1 MKLRIAPSPT
11 GQLHIGNARTALF
24 NWLYA
29 KANNGTFLVRIDDT
43 DTERSTKEF
52 QKDITE
58 NLKWLGL
65 HWDEGIEVG
74 GSHDSY
80 KQSSRFDRYQEV
92 AENLLSRNLAYED
105 DGAIRFKVPNDG
117 SIEFKDYIRG
127 DMLFNL
133 SDVEDFVIL
142 RSDKSPTYHLASTV
156 DDIDYGIT
164 IIARGEDILSST
176 PKHIMLMK
184 AMDASLPD
192 FCHLPLL
199 FGPDGKKLS
208 KRHGDTSVEVFKNK
222 GILSEA
228 MFNYLCL
235 LGWSPGNDLEQFDI
249 NTAISKFDLKN
260 VLPNSAIFDEKKL
273 LWLNGLYIRST
284 DIEDFQSTAL
294 SQIENDIQR
303 SLFDEEKSRL
313 LKIFPSVQ
321 ERIETLADLT
331 QQVMFLI
338 DEPFVVDELD
348 WQDVNNE
355 EAQKYLFLLREE
367 FINLD
372 NFSLDSIEI
381 VMRKT
386 LEEINVKTKIG
397 FQAARVSITGTKISP
412 PLFESVFA
420 LGREAVICLL
430 YTSPSPRDR
439 TRSRMPSSA

>member
-208 KRHGDTSVEVFKNK
+208 KRHGDTSVEAFKNK

-303 SLFDEEKSRL
+303 SLFEDEKSRL

-412 PLFESVFA
+412 PLFESIFA
-420 LGREAVICLL
+420 LGREAVIARLAESIEKL
-430 YTSPSPRDR
+430 
-439 TRSRMPSSA
+439 

>member
-208 KRHGDTSVEVFKNK
+208 KRHGDTSVEAFKNK

-284 DIEDFQSTAL
+284 DIEDFQSTSL

-303 SLFDEEKSRL
+303 SLFDEEKRRL

-355 EAQKYLFLLREE
+355 EAQQYLFLLREE

-412 PLFESVFA
+412 PLFESIFA
-420 LGREAVICLL
+420 LGREAVIARLAESIEKL
-430 YTSPSPRDR
+430 
-439 TRSRMPSSA
+439 

>member
-43 DTERSTKEF
+43 DIERSTNEF
-52 QKDITE
+52 QKDIIE

-65 HWDEGIEVG
+65 YWDEGIEVG
-74 GSHDSY
+74 CSQDSY
-80 KQSSRFDRYQEV
+80 NQSSRFDSYQEV
-92 AENLLSRNLAYED
+92 AEDLLSRNLAYED

-117 SIEFKDYIRG
+117 SIEFKDYVRG
-127 DMLFNL
+127 EMSFNL

-156 DDIDYGIT
+156 DDIDYEIT

-184 AMDASLPD
+184 ALDASLPD

-208 KRHGDTSVEVFKNK
+208 KRHGDTSVEAFKNK

-273 LWLNGLYIRST
+273 LWLNGLYIRSS
-284 DIEDFQSTAL
+284 DIEDFQATAL
-294 SQIENDIQR
+294 LQIENDIQR
-303 SLFDEEKSRL
+303 DLFDEEKSRL
-313 LKIFPSVQ
+313 SIIFPSVQ

-355 EAQKYLFLLREE
+355 EAQKYLFSLREE

-372 NFSLDSIEI
+372 KFSLESIETI
-381 VMRKT
+381 MRKI
-386 LEEINVKTKIG
+386 LEEINVKTKVG

-412 PLFESVFA
+412 PLFESIFA
-420 LGREAVICLL
+420 LGKEAVIARLAESIEKL
-430 YTSPSPRDR
+430 
-439 TRSRMPSSA
+439 

>member
-43 DTERSTKEF
+43 DTDRSTSEY
-52 QKDITE
+52 QKDIIE

-65 HWDEGIEVG
+65 NWDEGIEVG
-74 GSHDSY
+74 GSHGSY

-92 AENLLSRNLAYED
+92 AEDLLTRNLAYED

-117 SIEFKDYIRG
+117 SIEFEDYIRG
-127 DMLFNL
+127 KMSFNL

-156 DDIDYGIT
+156 DDLDYGIT

-176 PKHIMLMK
+176 PKHIMLLK
-184 AMDASLPD
+184 SMDANLPD

-208 KRHGDTSVEVFKNK
+208 KRHGDTSVEAFKSK

-235 LGWSPGNDLEQFDI
+235 LGWSPGNDLEKFDI
-249 NTAISKFDLKN
+249 DTAINKFDLKN

-273 LWLNGLYIRST
+273 LWLNGIYIRST
-284 DIEDFQSTAL
+284 DTEDFQAKAL
-294 SQIENDIQR
+294 SQIENDIAR
-303 SLFDEEKSRL
+303 DLFDEEKSRL
-313 LKIFPSVQ
+313 IKIFPSVQ

-331 QQVMFLI
+331 HQIMFLI
-338 DEPFVVDELD
+338 DEPFNVDTPD
-348 WQDVNNE
+348 WQDVNSE

-367 FINLD
+367 LIKLD
-372 NFSLDSIEI
+372 NFTLEIIETI
-381 VMRKT
+381 MRKI
-386 LEEINVKTKIG
+386 LKEINVKPKVG
-397 FQAARVSITGTKISP
+397 FQAVRVSITGTKISP
-412 PLFESVFA
+412 PLFESIFA
-420 LGREAVICLL
+420 LGKQAVIARLAESIEKL
-430 YTSPSPRDR
+430 
-439 TRSRMPSSA
+439 

>member
-43 DTERSTKEF
+43 DTERSTSEY
-52 QKDITE
+52 QKDITD
-58 NLKWLGL
+58 NLEWLGL

-74 GSHDSY
+74 DSNDTY
-80 KQSSRFDRYQEV
+80 KQSSRFDRYREV
-92 AENLLSRNLAYED
+92 AENLLSKNLAYED

-117 SIEFKDYIRG
+117 SIEFNDYIRG
-127 DMLFNL
+127 EMSFNL

-156 DDIDYGIT
+156 DDVDYGIT

-184 AMDASLPD
+184 SMNAALPD

-208 KRHGDTSVEVFKNK
+208 KRHGDTSVEAFRKK
-222 GILSEA
+222 GILSDA

-235 LGWSPGNDLEQFDI
+235 LGWSPGNDVEQFDI

-284 DIEDFQSTAL
+284 NIEDFQVTAL
-294 SQIENDIQR
+294 SQIEKDIQR
-303 SLFDEEKSRL
+303 ELFDEEKSRL
-313 LKIFPSVQ
+313 SKIFPSVQ

-331 QQVMFLI
+331 EQVMFLI
-338 DEPFVVDELD
+338 DEPFIIDELD

-355 EAQKYLFLLREE
+355 EAQNYLFLLREE
-367 FINLD
+367 FIKLD
-372 NFSLDSIEI
+372 DFSLEIIEMT
-381 VMRKT
+381 MRKL
-386 LEEINVKTKIG
+386 LEEINVKTKVG
-397 FQAARVSITGTKISP
+397 FQATRVSITGTKISP
-412 PLFESVFA
+412 PLFESIFA
-420 LGREAVICLL
+420 LGRDTVIARLAESIEKL
-430 YTSPSPRDR
+430 
-439 TRSRMPSSA
+439 

>member
-208 KRHGDTSVEVFKNK
+208 KRHGDTSVEAFKNK

-284 DIEDFQSTAL
+284 DLEDFQSTAL

-412 PLFESVFA
+412 PLFESIFA
-420 LGREAVICLL
+420 LGREAVIARLAESIEKL
-430 YTSPSPRDR
+430 
-439 TRSRMPSSA
+439 

>member
-29 KANNGTFLVRIDDT
+29 KANDGTFLVRIDDT
-43 DTERSTKEF
+43 DIERSTNEF
-52 QKDITE
+52 QKDIIQ

-65 HWDEGIEVG
+65 YWDEGIEVG
-74 GSHDSY
+74 GSQDSY

-117 SIEFKDYIRG
+117 SIEFKDYVRG
-127 DMLFNL
+127 EMSFNL

-156 DDIDYGIT
+156 DDIDYEIT

-208 KRHGDTSVEVFKNK
+208 KRHGDTSVEAFKNK

-273 LWLNGLYIRST
+273 LWLNGLYIRSS
-284 DIEDFQSTAL
+284 DIEDFQATAL
-294 SQIENDIQR
+294 LQIENDIQR
-303 SLFDEEKSRL
+303 DLFDEEKNRL
-313 LKIFPSVQ
+313 SIIFPSVQ

-355 EAQKYLFLLREE
+355 EAQKYLFSLREE

-372 NFSLDSIEI
+372 KFSLESIETI
-381 VMRKT
+381 MRKI
-386 LEEINVKTKIG
+386 LEEINVKTKVG

-412 PLFESVFA
+412 PLFESIFA
-420 LGREAVICLL
+420 LGKEAVIARLAESIEKL
-430 YTSPSPRDR
+430 
-439 TRSRMPSSA
+439 

>member
-43 DTERSTKEF
+43 DIERSTKEF
-52 QKDITE
+52 QKDIIE

-74 GSHDSY
+74 GSHESY

-92 AENLLSRNLAYED
+92 AEDLLSRNLAYED

-127 DMLFNL
+127 EMLFNL

-208 KRHGDTSVEVFKNK
+208 KRHGDTSVQAFKNK

-303 SLFDEEKSRL
+303 DLFDEEKSRL
-313 LKIFPSVQ
+313 SKIFPSVQ

-331 QQVMFLI
+331 QQIMFLI
-338 DEPFVVDELD
+338 DEPFIVDELD

-381 VMRKT
+381 IMRKK
-386 LEEINVKTKIG
+386 LEEINVKTKVG

-412 PLFESVFA
+412 PLFESIFA
-420 LGREAVICLL
+420 LGREAAIARLAESIEKL
-430 YTSPSPRDR
+430 
-439 TRSRMPSSA
+439 

>member
-80 KQSSRFDRYQEV
+80 KQSSRLDRYQEV
-92 AENLLSRNLAYED
+92 AEDLLSRNLAYED

-184 AMDASLPD
+184 AMDAPLPD

-208 KRHGDTSVEVFKNK
+208 KRHGDTSVEAFKNK

-303 SLFDEEKSRL
+303 TLFDEEKSRL

-331 QQVMFLI
+331 QQVMSVSYTHL
-338 DEPFVVDELD
+338 
-348 WQDVNNE
+348 
-355 EAQKYLFLLREE
+355 
-367 FINLD
+367 
-372 NFSLDSIEI
+372 
-381 VMRKT
+381 T
-386 LEEINVKTKIG
+386 LPT
-397 FQAARVSITGTKISP
+397 T
-412 PLFESVFA
+412 
-420 LGREAVICLL
+420 
-430 YTSPSPRDR
+430 
-439 TRSRMPSSA
+439 

>member
-29 KANNGTFLVRIDDT
+29 KANNGSFLVRIDDT

-52 QKDITE
+52 QKDIIE

-74 GSHDSY
+74 GSHESY
-80 KQSSRFDRYQEV
+80 KQSLRFDRYQEV
-92 AENLLSRNLAYED
+92 AEDLLSRNLAYED

-208 KRHGDTSVEVFKNK
+208 KRHGDTSVEAFKNK

-303 SLFDEEKSRL
+303 DLFDEEKSRL
-313 LKIFPSVQ
+313 SKIFPSVQ

-331 QQVMFLI
+331 QQIMFLI

-381 VMRKT
+381 MMRKK
-386 LEEINVKTKIG
+386 LEEINVKTKVG

-412 PLFESVFA
+412 PLFESIFA
-420 LGREAVICLL
+420 LGREAVIARLAESIEKL
-430 YTSPSPRDR
+430 
-439 TRSRMPSSA
+439 

>member
-208 KRHGDTSVEVFKNK
+208 KRHGDTSVEAFKNK

-331 QQVMFLI
+331 QQIMFLI

-348 WQDVNNE
+348 WKDVNNE

-412 PLFESVFA
+412 PLFESIFA
-420 LGREAVICLL
+420 LGREAVIARLAESIEKL
-430 YTSPSPRDR
+430 
-439 TRSRMPSSA
+439 

>member
-52 QKDITE
+52 QKDIIE

-208 KRHGDTSVEVFKNK
+208 KRHGDTSVEAFKNK

-303 SLFDEEKSRL
+303 DLFDEEKSRL
-313 LKIFPSVQ
+313 SKIFPSVQ

-331 QQVMFLI
+331 QQIMFLI
-338 DEPFVVDELD
+338 DEPFIVDELD

-381 VMRKT
+381 IMRKK
-386 LEEINVKTKIG
+386 LEEINVKTKVG

-412 PLFESVFA
+412 PLFESIFA
-420 LGREAVICLL
+420 LGREAVIARLAESIEKL
-430 YTSPSPRDR
+430 
-439 TRSRMPSSA
+439 

>member
-208 KRHGDTSVEVFKNK
+208 KRHGDTSVEAFKNK

-313 LKIFPSVQ
+313 VKIFPSVQ

-412 PLFESVFA
+412 PLFESIFA
-420 LGREAVICLL
+420 LGKEAVIARLAESIEKL
-430 YTSPSPRDR
+430 
-439 TRSRMPSSA
+439 

>member
-43 DTERSTKEF
+43 DTERSTSEY
-52 QKDITE
+52 QKDITD

-74 GSHDSY
+74 DSNDTY
-80 KQSSRFDRYQEV
+80 KQSSRFDRYREV
-92 AENLLSRNLAYED
+92 AENLLSKNLAYED

-117 SIEFKDYIRG
+117 SIEFNDYIRG
-127 DMLFNL
+127 EMSFNL

-156 DDIDYGIT
+156 DDVDYGIT

-184 AMDASLPD
+184 SMNAALPD

-208 KRHGDTSVEVFKNK
+208 KRHGDTSVEAFRNK
-222 GILSEA
+222 GILSDA

-235 LGWSPGNDLEQFDI
+235 LGWSPGNDVEQFDI

-284 DIEDFQSTAL
+284 NIEDFQVTAL
-294 SQIENDIQR
+294 SQIEKDIQR
-303 SLFDEEKSRL
+303 ELFDEEKSRL
-313 LKIFPSVQ
+313 SKIFPSVQ

-331 QQVMFLI
+331 EQVMFLI
-338 DEPFVVDELD
+338 DEPFIIDELD

-355 EAQKYLFLLREE
+355 EAQNYLFLLREE
-367 FINLD
+367 FIKLD
-372 NFSLDSIEI
+372 NFSLEIIEMT
-381 VMRKT
+381 MRKL
-386 LEEINVKTKIG
+386 LEEINVKTKVG
-397 FQAARVSITGTKISP
+397 FQATRVSITGTKISP
-412 PLFESVFA
+412 PLFESIFA
-420 LGREAVICLL
+420 LGRDTVIARLAESIEKL
-430 YTSPSPRDR
+430 
-439 TRSRMPSSA
+439 

>member
-80 KQSSRFDRYQEV
+80 KQSSRLDRYQEV
-92 AENLLSRNLAYED
+92 AEDLLSRNLAYED

-208 KRHGDTSVEVFKNK
+208 KRHGDTSVEAFKNK

-303 SLFDEEKSRL
+303 TLFDEEKSRL

-355 EAQKYLFLLREE
+355 EAQKYLFLLRQE

-386 LEEINVKTKIG
+386 LEEINVKTKVG

-412 PLFESVFA
+412 PLFESIFA
-420 LGREAVICLL
+420 LGREAVIARLAESIEKL
-430 YTSPSPRDR
+430 
-439 TRSRMPSSA
+439 

>member
-208 KRHGDTSVEVFKNK
+208 KRHGDTSVEAFKNK

-372 NFSLDSIEI
+372 NFSLDSIEN

-412 PLFESVFA
+412 PLFESIFA
-420 LGREAVICLL
+420 LGREAVIARLAESIEKL
-430 YTSPSPRDR
+430 
-439 TRSRMPSSA
+439 